1 MIKTFK
7 DKILPAKK
15 VFLLFLLLLI
25 VSLGVRYYRPKALT
39 IFLDDQAR
47 DVLVAAQVLKEG
59 RIPFIGPMA
68 SIGSLY
74 LGPLFYWLITP
85 FLWLANF
92 DPVGPILLV
101 AFLGWLANIV
111 LFFLLEKYFNLRSA
125 FIGAFLYALSPL
137 IIHNS
142 RFIWNP
148 NPVPLFSLTFL
159 WFFLEFWERGR
170 PKSLFWLGV

>member
-15 VFLLFLLLLI
+15 AFFLFLLLLI
-25 VSLGVRYYRPKALT
+25 VSLGVRCYRPKALT

-47 DVLVAAQVLKEG
+47 DVLVAAKVLKEG
-59 RIPFIGPMA
+59 RVPFIGPMA

-74 LGPLFYWLITP
+74 LGPLFYWAITP
-85 FLWLANF
+85 LLWLANF

-111 LFFLLEKYFNLRSA
+111 LFSAIFVVKSSICFCNL
-125 FIGAFLYALSPL
+125 IL
-137 IIHNS
+137 
-142 RFIWNP
+142 
-148 NPVPLFSLTFL
+148 
-159 WFFLEFWERGR
+159 
-170 PKSLFWLGV
+170 